1 MKKLYILIC
10 AALLIG
16 CSSLDTDAVNDEE
29 TKPTEGVQ
37 TSMDESDNLE
47 DDAVADDKIVP
58 QTDPEQDAETA
69 ALAQSLAEMIPTT
82 RLTVK
87 LSKDG
92 RMEILD
98 AAESRGRGKRSTAT
112 GEFVYYAA
120 VDGKR
125 IAAGAFEDPFVI
137 TSEHHPGDD
146 LGDFIEVDEAEIVV
160 DLPGVSLE
168 HTGFDLHVERL
179 SEDAHVRQL
188 SLDKL
193 DEMLHVGNAVSF
205 AALNRADVLRGLRAG
220 RHIADVRAVT
230 ADRAP
235 LVTR

>member
-1 MKKLYILIC
+1 MKKLNTLIC

-16 CSSLDTDAVNDEE
+16 CSSLETDAVTDEDAKQKE
-29 TKPTEGVQ
+29 EVEK
-37 TSMDESDNLE
+37 SIDESDNLK

-69 ALAQSLAEMIPTT
+69 ALTQSIAEMIPST

-92 RMEILD
+92 HMEILD
-98 AAESRGRGKRSTAT
+98 VAESRGRGKRSTAT

-137 TSEHHPGDD
+137 TSEHHPDDD
-146 LGDFIEVDEAEIVV
+146 LGDFIEVDEAEVV
-160 DLPGVSLE
+160 MDLPGVSLE
-168 HTGFDLHVERL
+168 HKGFDLHVERL
-179 SEDAHVRQL
+179 SEDAHVRQM
-188 SLDKL
+188 SLDRL

-205 AALNRADVLRGLRAG
+205 AALNRTDVLRGLRAG
-220 RHIADVRAVT
+220 RHIKDVRAVT

-235 LVTR
+235 VVTR